1 MKRYVYTFLVLLL
14 LFSSCSR
21 KESRPQDPLMLQPSD
36 FSISKTPMT
45 LSGLLGG
52 KCNVVRLET
61 NDSCLIGGRTIKVL
75 KRFSSFY
82 VRSYSEVLRFDGS
95 GRFTGKLSRAGSGPE
110 EYVDLYDF
118 DVLEVKG
125 EKEIWVSTTGGI
137 KVYDAATFGF
147 KRNIDVDEFVNQ
159 FQYVNDNTII
169 LVTPGEKTFKV
180 CDLNGTVRHEFWD
193 KDLAN
198 STSMLVQFSIWH
210 GEVFYQLDMTQ
221 DAVVYDPQSDAF
233 KLQYMFP
240 PQKGMLTVEANREY
254 YDSYGYMQQVQ
265 EVMKDFTCVGAVRCH
280 GENSMITT
288 RDAGRNYITVC
299 RDGTSQTYEYAPETS
314 LESDLIPTEDLSFLA
329 TLTACDSDEGF
340 LFFISAEQ
348 ASEEAGIGVEDN
360 PILVDV
366 NI

>member
-1 MKRYVYTFLVLLL
+1 MKKYIYMCLVFSLFLGA
-14 LFSSCSR
+14 CSR
-21 KESRPQDPLMLQPSD
+21 KESRQQEPLMPQPAN
-36 FSISKTPMT
+36 FSVSKTSMT

-61 NDSCLIGGRTIKVL
+61 NDSCLIGGRTIKAL

-82 VRSYSEVLRFDGS
+82 VRSYNEVLRFDGA
-95 GRFTGKLSRAGSGPE
+95 GRFTGKLARAGSGPE

-137 KVYDAATFGF
+137 KVYDAGTFGF
-147 KRNIDVDEFVNQ
+147 KRSIDVDEHVNQ

-169 LVTPGEKTFKV
+169 LVTPDENTFKV

-198 STSMLVQFSIWH
+198 SGMKLVQFNAWH
-210 GEVFYQLDMTQ
+210 GQVFYQLDMTQ
-221 DAVVYDPQSDAF
+221 DAVVYDPQSDSF
-233 KLQYMFP
+233 RLQYMFP
-240 PQKGMLTVEANREY
+240 VQKGMLTVEANREY

-265 EVMKDFTCVGAVRCH
+265 EVMKDFACVGAVRCH
-280 GENSMITT
+280 GDNSMITT

-299 RDGTSQTYEYAPETS
+299 RDGASHTYEYVPETS
-314 LESDLIPTEDLSFLA
+314 LENDLIPTEDLSFLA

-348 ASEEAGIGVEDN
+348 ISEEVGIDAEDN

-366 NI
+366 SI